1 MKFTLEVSFGSSANT
16 KFKILFSDYDN
27 EFDQIY
33 PDYEDYDTPGNG
45 IQVHKQGFP
54 DPRTVD

>member
-1 MKFTLEVSFGSSANT
+1 MSTNQRMNN
-16 KFKILFSDYDN
+16 FKNFSDYDN

-45 IQVHKQGFP
+45 IQVHK
-54 DPRTVD
+54 